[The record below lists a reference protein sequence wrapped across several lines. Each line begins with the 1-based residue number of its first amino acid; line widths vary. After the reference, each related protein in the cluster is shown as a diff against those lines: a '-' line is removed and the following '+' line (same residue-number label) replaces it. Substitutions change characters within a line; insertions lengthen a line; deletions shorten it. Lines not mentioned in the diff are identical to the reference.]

1 MEDGH
6 CAEVGEEHDGWCSK
20 VGEEQSDRIKS

>member
-20 VGEEQSDRIKS
+20 VGDEQSDRIKS